1 MPFIK
6 PSFLCCA
13 SAAALVFLAACSDV
27 AEHHEATA
35 AAATASANNFGGSG
49 VMLKTVAVDAMV
61 LLQNDAESNTKNRD
75 GVLPL
80 KSNGVERNY
89 SIGAYVDPNDE
100 HRVKFFVN
108 DRGNHRILIFNALP
122 TDADA
127 KADVVVGQ
135 TGFAQSGLAPASATT
150 LNDNVHL
157 SVCAN
162 GTMLVADRG
171 NNRVL
176 GFHKVPTSHGAA
188 ADFVIGQPDFTTTA
202 QVAPPTARSLFRP
215 YAAYCMADKLLVVDK
230 DNHRIQVFDLIPT
243 GSHPAASYTIGQPD
257 ASSREP
263 GCADNKL
270 FHPYEVLRVGEA
282 FLVADGGNH
291 RVLAFDKM
299 PETHGAK
306 ADAVLGQ
313 PDMNSCL
320 QNQGRATPDAK
331 TLAWPN
337 ALASDGKRLAISDHT
352 NNRVVIHRLPVTTHA
367 QASAQMGQP
376 DFNTATLIS
385 PPTATSL
392 SSPKGILYDQ
402 HRLWVGDTNN
412 HRVVVLPLPAHDE
425 GVGERAACVDLTRS
439 PAQQRHL
446 PGYSQMYR

>member
-1 MPFIK
+1 M
-6 PSFLCCA
+6 SFLKMSFCRRA
-13 SAAALVFLAACSDV
+13 SAVAFVLLAACGD
-27 AEHHEATA
+27 APERQETA
-35 AAATASANNFGGSG
+35 AATTNIVGGSG
-49 VMLKTVAVDAMV
+49 LMLKTAAVDAMV
-61 LLQNDAESNTKNRD
+61 LLQNDANSNLKNRD

-80 KSNGVERNY
+80 KANGVERNY
-89 SIGAYVDPNDE
+89 SIGAYVDPNDGQ
-100 HRVKFFVN
+100 RVKFFVN
-108 DRGNHRILIFNALP
+108 DRGNHRILIFNTLP
-122 TDADA
+122 TDASA

-135 TGFAQSGLAPASATT
+135 TGFAQSGVAPASATT
-150 LNDNVHL
+150 LNDNVHM

-162 GTMLVADRG
+162 GMMLVADRG

-176 GFHKVPTSHGAA
+176 GFHKIPTSHGAA
-188 ADFVIGQPDFTTTA
+188 ADFVIGQPDFTTNT
-202 QVAPPTARSLFRP
+202 QVVPPTARSLFRP
-215 YAAYCMADKLLVVDK
+215 YAAYCMDDKLLVVDK
-230 DNHRIQVFDLIPT
+230 DNHRIQVFDPIPT
-243 GSHPAASYTIGQPD
+243 SSHPAASYTIGQAD
-257 ASSREP
+257 ASSRDS

-291 RVLAFDKM
+291 RVLAFDTM
-299 PETHGAK
+299 PQSFGAK

-320 QNQGRATPDAK
+320 LNQGKANPDAS

-352 NNRVVIHRLPVTTHA
+352 NNRVVMHRLPVTTHA
-367 QASAQMGQP
+367 PASAQLGQP

-392 SSPKGILYDQ
+392 SSPKGILFDQ

-412 HRVVVLPLPAHDE
+412 HRVVVLPLPSHDE
-425 GVGERAACVDLTRS
+425 VVAEPPVCADATSSGTR
-439 PAQQRHL
+439 QRPL
-446 PGYSQMYR
+446 PGYTQICR

>member
-1 MPFIK
+1 M
-6 PSFLCCA
+6 SSVMLTLLRCA
-13 SAAALVFLAACSDV
+13 SAAALALLAACGD
-27 AEHHEATA
+27 APERQDIA
-35 AAATASANNFGGSG
+35 AAAAANDFGGSG
-49 VMLKTVAVDAMV
+49 VNLKTSAVDAMV
-61 LLQNDAESNTKNRD
+61 LFQNDANSNMKNRD

-80 KSNGVERNY
+80 KADGVERNY
-89 SIGAYVDPNDE
+89 SIGAYVDPNDQQ
-100 HRVKFFVN
+100 RVKFFVN
-108 DRGNHRILIFNALP
+108 DRGNHRILIFNTLP
-122 TDADA
+122 MDASA

-135 TGFAQSGLAPASATT
+135 TGFAQGGVAPASATT
-150 LNDNVHL
+150 LNDNVHV

-176 GFHKVPTSHGAA
+176 GFHKIPTSHGAA
-188 ADFVIGQPDFTTTA
+188 ADFVIGQPDFTTNT
-202 QVAPPTARSLFRP
+202 QVVPPTARSLFRP

-230 DNHRIQVFDLIPT
+230 DNHRIQVFDPIPT
-243 GSHPAASYTIGQPD
+243 TSHPSASYTIGQTD
-257 ASSREP
+257 AASRDP
-263 GCADNKL
+263 GCANNKL

-299 PETHGAK
+299 PQSYGAK

-320 QNQGRATPDAK
+320 LNQGKANPDAN

-337 ALASDGKRLAISDHT
+337 ALASDGQRLAVSDHT

-367 QASAQMGQP
+367 QASAQLGQP
-376 DFNTATLIS
+376 DFNTATLS
-385 PPTATSL
+385 NPPTPSSL
-392 SSPKGILYDQ
+392 SSPKGIVYDQ

-412 HRVVVLPLPAHDE
+412 HRVVVLPLPAHDQ
-425 GVGERAACVDLTRS
+425 GVGETPACGEVTSSGTR
-439 PAQQRHL
+439 PRPL
-446 PGYSQMYR
+446 PGYTQICR